1 MVGEELLKE
10 IFFPGLGGCT
20 LSEGISTMPIDDFF
34 FPLHLPREIFYCS
47 PLCYCSQGKVEC
59 GDRATS
65 VPDNLIMWL
74 SRADTAQVVTT
85 TSNDSKLP

>member
-10 IFFPGLGGCT
+10 IFAQDWADVHCLRGSPLC
-20 LSEGISTMPIDDFF
+20 LLMIFF
-34 FPLHLPREIFYCS
+34 SLNLPREIFYCS

-65 VPDNLIMWL
+65 VPDNLIIWL